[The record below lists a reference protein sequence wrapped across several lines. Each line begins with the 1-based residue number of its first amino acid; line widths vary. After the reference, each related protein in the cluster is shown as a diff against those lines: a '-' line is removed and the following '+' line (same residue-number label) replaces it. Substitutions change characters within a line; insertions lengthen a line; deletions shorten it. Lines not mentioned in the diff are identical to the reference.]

1 MATYNVHGGHSLN
14 CRGVSDLLDEVI
26 EDRAVKN
33 KLIELLRA
41 NGDTVYDCTDDY
53 STTQGANLSSI
64 VSKCNAHNVD
74 LDISIHLNSARN
86 DRVGDG
92 KCGGVEVYGWDD
104 KIYGVAYKI
113 AENIANTLGI
123 GFHGAP
129 VKYNK
134 ELYVL
139 RNTKAKAILIE
150 CCFVDD
156 RDDVVRWDSTKC
168 AMAIASALG
177 CKTNVSTVKPTP
189 NVSRHPSDS
198 GQASSG
204 RLGDETYFPV
214 FKSSSCSI
222 VDCLKS
228 IGVDSSYTYRQHI
241 ASKNGIAIY
250 KGSAP
255 QNDKLVSLGKKGRLM
270 KP

>member
-1 MATYNVHGGHSLN
+1 MATYNVHAGHTPK
-14 CRGVSDLLDEVI
+14 CQGVSDLLNEVA
-26 EDRAVKN
+26 EDRKVKN

-41 NGDTVYDCTDDY
+41 NGHTVYDCTDDY
-53 STTQGANLSSI
+53 STTQSKNLATI

-92 KCGGVEVYGWDD
+92 KCGGVEVYGYDD
-104 KIYGVAYKI
+104 RIYGVAYRI

-123 GFHGAP
+123 GFHGSP

-134 ELYVL
+134 SLYVL
-139 RNTKAKAILIE
+139 RKTKAKAILIE

-156 RDDVVRWDSTKC
+156 RDDVSRWDSTKC

-177 CKTNVSTVKPTP
+177 CKTNVSTTP
-189 NVSRHPSDS
+189 IKQNTNVSR
-198 GQASSG
+198 
-204 RLGDETYFPV
+204 ETYFPG
-214 FKSSSCSI
+214 FKLNSYSI
-222 VDCLKS
+222 VDCLRS
-228 IGVDSSYTYRQHI
+228 INVDSSYSYREKI
-241 ASKNGIAIY
+241 AKVNGIANY

-255 QNDKLVSLGKKGRLM
+255 QNDKLVSLGKKGKLI

>member
-1 MATYNVHGGHSLN
+1 MATYNVHGGHSLK
-14 CRGVSDLLDEVI
+14 CRGASDLLDEVN

-41 NGDTVYDCTDDY
+41 NGNTVYDCTDDY
-53 STTQGANLSSI
+53 STTQNKNLSSI
-64 VSKCNAHNVD
+64 VSKCNAHTVD

-92 KCGGVEVYGWDD
+92 KCGGVEVFGYDD
-104 KIYGVAYKI
+104 RIYGVAYKI

-123 GFHGAP
+123 GFHGSP
-129 VKYNK
+129 VKYEK
-134 ELYVL
+134 DLRVL
-139 RNTKAKAILIE
+139 RETKAKAILIE

-156 RDDVVRWDSTKC
+156 RDDVSRWDSTKC

-177 CKTNVSTVKPTP
+177 CKTTAKPQT
-189 NVSRHPSDS
+189 NVSR
-198 GQASSG
+198 
-204 RLGDETYFPV
+204 ETYFPV
-214 FKSSSCSI
+214 FKLNSCSI
-222 VDCLKS
+222 VDCLRS
-228 IGVDSSYTYRQHI
+228 INVDSSFAYRKRI
-241 ASKNGIAIY
+241 ASKNGVANY

-255 QNDKLVSLGKKGRLM
+255 QNDKLVSLGKKGKLI

>member
-1 MATYNVHGGHSLN
+1 MATYNVHGGHSLK
-14 CRGVSDLLDEVI
+14 CRGASDLLDEVN
-26 EDRAVKN
+26 EDRKVKN

-53 STTQGANLSSI
+53 STTQRANLSAI
-64 VSKCNAHNVD
+64 VSMCNAHNVD
-74 LDISIHLNSARN
+74 LDISIHLNRARN

-92 KCGGVEVYGWDD
+92 KCGGVEVYIYDD
-104 KIYGVAYKI
+104 SAYEVAYQI
-113 AENIANTLGI
+113 AESIANALDI
-123 GFHGAP
+123 GFHGVP

-139 RNTKAKAILIE
+139 RKTRAKAVLIE

-156 RDDVVRWDSTKC
+156 KDDVEKWNSTKC
-168 AMAIASALG
+168 AMAIASSLG
-177 CKTNVSTVKPTP
+177 CKTNVTSTT
-189 NVSRHPSDS
+189 NASTDVSR
-198 GQASSG
+198 
-204 RLGDETYFPV
+204 ETYTYFPV

-228 IGVDSSYTYRQHI
+228 IGVDSSYSYRQRI
-241 ASKNGIAIY
+241 ASKNGVANY
-250 KGSAP
+250 KGLAP
-255 QNDKLVSLGKKGRLM
+255 QNDKLVSLGKKGKLV

>member
-1 MATYNVHGGHSLN
+1 MRMAVYNVHGGHSLK
-14 CRGVSDLLDEVI
+14 CRGASDLLDEVD
-26 EDRAVKN
+26 EDRKVKN

-41 NGDTVYDCTDDY
+41 DGDTVYDCTDDY
-53 STTQGANLSSI
+53 STSQGANLSAI

-92 KCGGVEVYGWDD
+92 KCGGVEVYGYDD
-104 KIYGVAYKI
+104 RIYGVAYRI

-123 GFHGAP
+123 GFHGSP
-129 VKYNK
+129 VKYRK
-134 ELYVL
+134 DLYVL
-139 RNTKAKAILIE
+139 SKTKAKAILIE

-156 RDDVVRWDSTKC
+156 KDDVSRWDYTKC

-177 CKTNVSTVKPTP
+177 CKTNVPPIAKPQT
-189 NVSRHPSDS
+189 NASR
-198 GQASSG
+198 
-204 RLGDETYFPV
+204 ETYFPV
-214 FKSSSCSI
+214 FKSSSYSI

-228 IGVDSSYTYRQHI
+228 IGVDSSYSYRQRI
-241 ASKNGIAIY
+241 ASKNGVANY
-250 KGSAP
+250 RGTAP
-255 QNDKLVSLGKKGRLM
+255 QNDKLVSLGKKGKLM

>member
-1 MATYNVHGGHSLN
+1 MTAYNVHGGHSLK
-14 CRGVSDLLDEVI
+14 CRGASGLLDEVN

-41 NGDTVYDCTDDY
+41 NGYTVYDCTDDY
-53 STTQGANLSSI
+53 GTTQSENLSSI
-64 VSKCNAHNVD
+64 ISKCNKHNVD

-86 DRVGDG
+86 DLSGDG
-92 KCGGVEVYGWDD
+92 KCGGVEVYAYDD
-104 KIYGVAYKI
+104 RVYGTAYRI
-113 AENIANTLGI
+113 AENIANALGI
-123 GFHGAP
+123 GFHGSP

-134 ELYVL
+134 SLSVL
-139 RNTKAKAILIE
+139 RKTKAKAVLIE

-156 RDDVVRWDSTKC
+156 RDDVRRWDSTKC

-177 CKTNVSTVKPTP
+177 CSTNVSTAKP
-189 NVSRHPSDS
+189 NVSR
-198 GQASSG
+198 
-204 RLGDETYFPV
+204 ETYFPV
-214 FKSSSCSI
+214 VKINSCSI

-228 IGVDSSYTYRQHI
+228 INVDSSFSYRKKI
-241 ASKNGIAIY
+241 AVANGIANY

-255 QNDKLVSLGKKGRLM
+255 QNDKLVSLGKKGKLI

>member
-1 MATYNVHGGHSLN
+1 MATYNVHGGHSLK
-14 CRGVSDLLDEVI
+14 CRGASDLLDEVN

-41 NGDTVYDCTDDY
+41 NGNTVYDCTDDY
-53 STTQGANLSSI
+53 STTQNKNLYSI
-64 VSKCNAHNVD
+64 VSKCNAHTVD

-92 KCGGVEVYGWDD
+92 KCGGVEVYGYDD
-104 KIYGVAYKI
+104 RIYGVAYKI

-123 GFHGAP
+123 GFHGSP
-129 VKYNK
+129 VKYEK
-134 ELYVL
+134 DLRVL
-139 RNTKAKAILIE
+139 RETKAKAILIE

-156 RDDVVRWDSTKC
+156 RDDVSRWDSTKC

-177 CKTNVSTVKPTP
+177 CKTNVKPQT
-189 NVSRHPSDS
+189 NVSR
-198 GQASSG
+198 
-204 RLGDETYFPV
+204 ETYFPV
-214 FKSSSCSI
+214 FKLNSCSI
-222 VDCLKS
+222 VDCLRS
-228 IGVDSSYTYRQHI
+228 INVDSSFVYRKRI
-241 ASKNGIAIY
+241 ASKNGVANY

-255 QNDKLVSLGKKGRLM
+255 QNDKLVSLGKKGKLI

>member
-1 MATYNVHGGHSLN
+1 MATYNVHGGHSLK
-14 CRGVSDLLDEVI
+14 CRGASDLLDEVN
-26 EDRAVKN
+26 EDRKVKN

-64 VSKCNAHNVD
+64 VSKCNAHNAD
-74 LDISIHLNSARN
+74 LDISIHLNRARN

-92 KCGGVEVYGWDD
+92 KCGGVEVY
-104 KIYGVAYKI
+104 IYDGSAYEVAYQI
-113 AENIANTLGI
+113 AESIANALDI
-123 GFHGAP
+123 GFHGVP

-139 RNTKAKAILIE
+139 RKTRAKAVLIE

-156 RDDVVRWDSTKC
+156 KDDVDKWDSTKC

-177 CKTNVSTVKPTP
+177 CKTNVS
-189 NVSRHPSDS
+189 RHPSDS
-198 GQASSG
+198 SQASSG

-228 IGVDSSYTYRQHI
+228 ISVDSSYTYRQRI
-241 ASKNGIAIY
+241 ASRNGVVNY
-250 KGSAP
+250 KGTAP
-255 QNDKLVSLGKKGRLM
+255 QNDKLVSLGKKGKLM

>member
-1 MATYNVHGGHSLN
+1 MTAYNVHGGHSLK
-14 CRGVSDLLDEVI
+14 CRGASELLDEVN

-41 NGDTVYDCTDDY
+41 NGYTVYDCTDDY
-53 STTQGANLSSI
+53 GTTQSENLSSI
-64 VSKCNAHNVD
+64 VSKCNSHTVD
-74 LDISIHLNSARN
+74 LDISIHLNSERN

-92 KCGGVEVYGWDD
+92 KCGGVEVYGYDD
-104 KIYGVAYKI
+104 RIYGVAYRI

-134 ELYVL
+134 SLYVL
-139 RNTKAKAILIE
+139 RKTRAKAVLIE

-156 RDDVVRWDSTKC
+156 RDDANRWDSTKC

-177 CKTNVSTVKPTP
+177 CKTNVSTAPVKQNT
-189 NVSRHPSDS
+189 NVSR
-198 GQASSG
+198 
-204 RLGDETYFPV
+204 ETYFPV
-214 FKSSSCSI
+214 FKSNSCSI
-222 VDCLKS
+222 VDCLRS
-228 IGVDSSYTYRQHI
+228 IGVDSSYSYRQKI
-241 ASKNGIAIY
+241 ASKNRIDNY
-250 KGSAP
+250 RGSAP
-255 QNDKLVSLGKKGRLM
+255 QNDKLVSLGKKGKLI